1 MRAKI
6 TKQRV
11 DSIEPGPKPIIV
23 FDTDLPGFV
32 LKVTPTGH
40 RVYQVRYRMG
50 GRGTPLRT
58 LTLGRHGSLTPE
70 LARRQAQ
77 QVIGQVRGGI
87 DPAAEKARKI
97 AEDRGGLTVA
107 DLSRE
112 FLAVYGETKLKPRSL
127 IEYRRAFERHINPAL
142 GGLKVRAVTHG
153 DVERLHHGMR
163 TMPTGANRTVAALS
177 KFFSWAIRGG
187 YRPDRTNP
195 CQGLEKF
202 KEVPRK
208 RYLSAPEI
216 GRVGEAIRSLEAA
229 DQLTPHAAAFFRALL
244 LTGLR
249 RDELRRLEWRRVN
262 LERAVIVLE
271 ETDSKTGARD
281 VPLSAPVLQLLAG
294 IPRIEGNPFVFC
306 GHKRGQPIVNASKA
320 WKRIVTAAGLR
331 TARPYPRLAAHGG
344 ERGSGGRRQPSANWR
359 RARPC
364 EPANDTAL
372 RPPCRQSRKADL

>member
-127 IEYRRAFERHINPAL
+127 IEYRRAFERRRRPRPGWAQGSRGDPRRRGAPAS
-142 GGLKVRAVTHG
+142 RHA
-153 DVERLHHGMR
+153 HH
-163 TMPTGANRTVAALS
+163 
-177 KFFSWAIRGG
+177 
-187 YRPDRTNP
+187 
-195 CQGLEKF
+195 
-202 KEVPRK
+202 
-208 RYLSAPEI
+208 
-216 GRVGEAIRSLEAA
+216 A
-229 DQLTPHAAAFFRALL
+229 DWRQSHSGRALQVL
-244 LTGLR
+244 FLGHP
-249 RDELRRLEWRRVN
+249 RRLP
-262 LERAVIVLE
+262 AG
-271 ETDSKTGARD
+271 SHQP
-281 VPLSAPVLQLLAG
+281 VPG
-294 IPRIEGNPFVFC
+294 PREV
-306 GHKRGQPIVNASKA
+306 Q
-320 WKRIVTAAGLR
+320 
-331 TARPYPRLAAHGG
+331 GG
-344 ERGSGGRRQPSANWR
+344 SP
-359 RARPC
+359 
-364 EPANDTAL
+364 
-372 RPPCRQSRKADL
+372 